1 MAFDYSR
8 FLCAVESRA
17 RRLHGLSAAA
27 RTLAVLS
34 FAAAAG
40 ILSVRLLRV
49 PLPDWGFAAFA
60 VPLLVAAST
69 GYLSRRSFRP
79 ETARL
84 LLRID
89 DALDLNARLSSL
101 FELRQREEISVFRR
115 RIESAVRDRLAGW
128 QSALPI
134 GRRTVLEGSAGACG
148 LALAIGLAFIP
159 LPAPSA
165 SPLDVA
171 GHVPPAVQGARPEE
185 AGSFPAPATEA
196 APPLTVRTEAGSVQE
211 GGTPTLDAPD
221 RDATLED
228 VMRDLSG
235 MSPDDAVLIPIPP
248 EEIEELARLQSEAMR
263 AVSRL
268 LEEIQDRLEN
278 APPSEPPQ
286 LTEQERESLQ
296 RELDR
301 GGLPPE
307 LQEGLNEL
315 MNEGR
320 SRSVEEIVEQLLD
333 QLADEENT
341 EGDTTAEGEPSLP
354 QSTAVAPSPQDI
366 EELMDELGQS
376 SSDEEVDAGIPAGPK
391 GRQGPSDASEADD
404 STSMGDAPGIVG
416 AEGEDLDPFGGSEG
430 SVVPPGEEEER
441 EAGFIREEERAK
453 IGSEGEF
460 VHEFVTEGVPIER
473 TTEADE
479 EGATFRVSYDRIASI
494 LRERGVPDGAI
505 EIVRTYFSTITEGG
519 S

>member
-1 MAFDYSR
+1 MPFDYSR

-34 FAAAAG
+34 FAAAVG
-40 ILSVRLLRV
+40 VLSVRLLRV
-49 PLPDWGFAAFA
+49 PLPYWGFAAFA
-60 VPLLVAAST
+60 APLLVAAAA

-101 FELRQREEISVFRR
+101 FELRRREEISVFRR
-115 RIESAVRDRLAGW
+115 RIEAEVRDRLAGW
-128 QSALPI
+128 QTALPI

-159 LPAPSA
+159 LPSPSA
-165 SPLDVA
+165 SPLDAA
-171 GHVPPAVQGARPEE
+171 GYVPPAVEGARSDE
-185 AGSFPAPATEA
+185 AGSFTAPATEA
-196 APPLTVRTEAGSVQE
+196 APPLTVRTEAEPDQE
-211 GGTPTLDAPD
+211 GGAPTLDAPD

-228 VMRDLSG
+228 IMRDLSG
-235 MSPDDAVLIPIPP
+235 LSPDDAVLVPLLP

-263 AVSRL
+263 AISRL
-268 LEEIQDRLEN
+268 LEEIHDRLEN
-278 APPSEPPQ
+278 APPSQPPE
-286 LTEQERESLQ
+286 LTEQERESL
-296 RELDR
+296 RRAGDR

-320 SRSVEEIVEQLLD
+320 SRSVEEIVERLLD
-333 QLADEENT
+333 QLADEENA
-341 EGDTTAEGEPSLP
+341 EGDTTAEGGPGLP
-354 QSTAVAPSPQDI
+354 QSTAVEPSPQDI
-366 EELMDELGQS
+366 EELMDELGRS
-376 SSDEEVDAGIPAGPK
+376 SSDGEVDAGIPADSE
-391 GRQGPSDASEADD
+391 GREGPSDASEADEG
-404 STSMGDAPGIVG
+404 SSAGDAPGMVG
-416 AEGEDLDPFGGSEG
+416 VEGEDLDPFGGAEG
-430 SVVPPGEEEER
+430 SVVPPGEAEER

-460 VHEFVTEGVPIER
+460 VHEFVTEGVPIEW

-479 EGATFRVSYDRIASI
+479 EAATFRVSYDRITSI

-505 EIVRTYFSTITEGG
+505 EIVRAYFTTITEGG